1 VQQQEGPD
9 ADQPAH
15 RGNQNCDGGVRT
27 HRTQPG
33 RPAVTH
39 PPYRQPMPQDEQIRG
54 AYAEHHYWMS
64 VQTIKDLTPS
74 RPRDK
79 LADGQHVNVADAP
92 LIEIA

>member
-1 VQQQEGPD
+1 
-9 ADQPAH
+9 
-15 RGNQNCDGGVRT
+15 
-27 HRTQPG
+27 
-33 RPAVTH
+33 
-39 PPYRQPMPQDEQIRG
+39 
-54 AYAEHHYWMS
+54 MS